1 MMANSRMGIGKVK
14 VVILGLIIVII
25 RDNGLLIK

>member
-1 MMANSRMGIGKVK
+1 MMDNSRMGIGKVK

>member
-1 MMANSRMGIGKVK
+1 MMDNSRMGIGRVK